1 MANNLLPMR
10 LGELVRSHYLGER
23 EGISRT
29 SALATIFVERL
40 FDGLVLLLFIAV
52 VTLFVP
58 LSGLARSFS
67 DQSGLPW
74 PGLVAVVSVPFVGA
88 FASAVMLA
96 AYPARATDAVGW
108 LVRFLPKRIQ
118 ATATDLISKLLQG
131 LAPLRDPRLLS
142 ALFLLSLPIWLFE
155 AAVFFILGFPFG
167 LDDVHANLGTMAVT
181 MVLVTAITN
190 IGSSVPAAPGG
201 LGLFEII
208 ARETLVLGPLA
219 AVERSVA
226 AGYALVVHA
235 ALLLPM
241 IVLGQAILWA
251 GHISLGRLS
260 RQEGG
265 GGPSG
270 RAEPAGPGS

>member
-1 MANNLLPMR
+1 MR
-10 LGELVRSHYLGER
+10 LGELVRTYYVGER
-23 EGISRT
+23 EGISKT

-40 FDGLVLLLFIAV
+40 FDALVLLLFIAV
-52 VTLFVP
+52 ITLFVP

-67 DQSGLPW
+67 DQSGVPW
-74 PGLVAVVSVPFVGA
+74 PLLLAVVSVPFMVA
-88 FASAVMLA
+88 FASSVMLA

-108 LVRFLPKRIQ
+108 LARPLPQRLQ

-131 LAPLRDPRLLS
+131 LASLRDPRLLS
-142 ALFLLSLPIWLFE
+142 TLFLLSLPIWLFE

-167 LDDVHANLGTMAVT
+167 LDDVHTSLGAMAVT

-208 ARETLVLGPLA
+208 ARETLVVGPLA

-235 ALLLPM
+235 AILLPM

-265 GGPSG
+265 VAPSG
-270 RAEPAGPGS
+270 RAERAEPRL